1 MLSNMTCTR
10 HLLPALVPACSLH
23 ELSACSCSPIGH
35 SLPSSLELPI
45 DIVVVCGIE
54 PYVQKDYLL

>member
-10 HLLPALVPACSLH
+10 HLLPALVPACSL
-23 ELSACSCSPIGH
+23 IGH
-35 SLPSSLELPI
+35 SMPSSLELPI
-45 DIVVVCGIE
+45 DIVVCVIE